1 MNDIVKSVP
10 REWMRAVM
18 GEGMG
23 TFLMCFF
30 GIGAVAVATLYGAY
44 TGPFQVGI
52 IWGLAIAIGIYATR
66 NLSAA
71 HFNPA
76 VTLAMCLSGRCAWK
90 NFPIYLCGQ
99 MIGAMFAG
107 VALWIFFKDSV
118 QAALVADNLTMG
130 VVSGPS
136 SIWCEVFPNTAKGVI
151 PAGIAAFAEGL
162 GVFLLV
168 IIIFSMTEGCNL
180 GRPSDDIFPLFIGFT
195 VSCLIGTIGPMTNA
209 GLNPARDIGPRIV
222 GYLVG
227 FKNVAFSTEVFLVY
241 TLAPCVGSAL
251 AALVFT
257 KAIAPLQQSKSN
269 DNCCCK

>member
-1 MNDIVKSVP
+1 MNDVVKSEPKV
-10 REWMRAVM
+10 WMHSMM
-18 GEGMG
+18 GEVIG

-30 GIGAVAVATLYGAY
+30 GIGAVATATLYGAH
-44 TGPFQVGI
+44 TGPFQVGM

-90 NFPIYLCGQ
+90 NFPVYLCGQ
-99 MIGAMFAG
+99 MIGALLAG
-107 VALWIFFKDSV
+107 LALWIFFKDSV
-118 QAALVADNLTMG
+118 QAALVADNLTMS
-130 VVSGPS
+130 VASGPS

-151 PAGIAAFAEGL
+151 SPGVAAFAEGL
-162 GVFLLV
+162 GVFILV

-180 GRPSDDIFPLFIGFT
+180 GRPSDDLFPLFIGLT
-195 VSCLIGTIGPMTNA
+195 ISCLIGTIGPMTNA
-209 GLNPARDIGPRIV
+209 GLNPARDLGPRIV

-227 FKNVAFSTEVFLVY
+227 FKAVAFSPQVLLVY
-241 TLAPCVGSAL
+241 TLGPCVGSAL

-257 KAIAPLQQSKSN
+257 KVIEPLQQSKSN
-269 DNCCCK
+269 NNCCC